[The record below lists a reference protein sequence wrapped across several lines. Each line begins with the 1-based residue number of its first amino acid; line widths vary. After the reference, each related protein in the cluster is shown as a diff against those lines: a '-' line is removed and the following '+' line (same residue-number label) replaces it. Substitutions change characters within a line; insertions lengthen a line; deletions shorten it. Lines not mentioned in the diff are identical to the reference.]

1 MGIFSRPS
9 ARVEAPDAS
18 ITAMTASAQ
27 TMNSMGRDD
36 EYFRRVLQPWQQE
49 SFAFYRTCGEA
60 QEAAQFYARPLSK
73 IRLFAAEIDD
83 QGEVKEC
90 EASSVP
96 AQALA
101 RVHDRGSQGRSQL
114 QANYGRLFFLCGEG
128 YLVATQTDAG
138 EAWEFLSCNEWR
150 INAGTGTGY
159 SRYRAPGLPP
169 LEYSKMSDG
178 ATEITGKEAWSAR
191 LWRPDPIQGW
201 LADGPMRAVLGLFAE
216 LELLTLAVAA
226 QTKSRIAQAGILYV
240 ANELSFG
247 SANAQQNDDPTKD
260 PFMNALTKAMT
271 AAISTPGS
279 AAAVV
284 PVIVRGPAEHGEK
297 GLKWI
302 QIGKPMEKYPE
313 VELRRECIAR
323 IATGLDMPPEQ
334 LLGKEDA
341 NHWTSWNID
350 ENTWNT
356 NLQPVAEG
364 MARDINSAYLRPA
377 CKAASYENWE
387 RVVIGVDAAE
397 VINHPDRFK
406 DALELHDRGGLRME
420 KLMDVGGFDFKTDGM
435 QDEEHQEWL
444 ALQLK
449 DKAQALDL
457 EGAET
462 DGNDPGAVVKA
473 PPETRDEQTDEDVE
487 ESAVTASIIGASE
500 LAVDRIR
507 ELVGSRLRGPAQHC
521 EECLPL
527 IDGIPNGLVASALGK
542 DRSLSMVP
550 VTKLMADGTEG
561 LKHLLTTRYSVEEK
575 AADKVCGLVASHAGR
590 WLFAEEAPALPDSF
604 AAYLKRVL

>member
-1 MGIFSRPS
+1 MGIFSRAS
-9 ARVEAPDAS
+9 SRVEAPDS
-18 ITAMTASAQ
+18 NITALTASAQ
-27 TMNSMGRDD
+27 VVTNLGRED
-36 EYFRRVLQPWQQE
+36 EWFRRVLQPWQQE
-49 SFAFYRTCGEA
+49 AFAFYRTCGEA

-73 IRLFAAEIDD
+73 IRLFAAEIDE

-90 EASSVP
+90 PSDSVP
-96 AQALA
+96 AQAWA
-101 RVHDRGSQGRSQL
+101 RVHDRGSNGRSQL
-114 QANYGRLFFLCGEG
+114 QANYGRLFFLAGEG
-128 YLVATQTDAG
+128 YLVATETASG
-138 EAWEFLSCNEWR
+138 EAWEFLSSNEWR
-150 INAGTGTGY
+150 INAGSGAGY
-159 SRYRAPGLPP
+159 SRYRAPGMNP
-169 LEYSKMSDG
+169 LEYVKIPEG
-178 ATEITGKEAWSAR
+178 AEKPTGNQAWVAR
-191 LWRPDPIQGW
+191 IWRPDPIQGW
-201 LADGPMRAVLGLFAE
+201 LADAPMRAVLGLFAE

-271 AAISTPGS
+271 SAISTPGS

-284 PVIVRGPAEHGEK
+284 PVIVRGPSEHGEK

-350 ENTWNT
+350 ENTWST

-364 MARDINSAYLRPA
+364 MARDFAHAYLRQA
-377 CKAASYENWE
+377 CKAASYANWE
-387 RVVIGVDAAE
+387 NVVLGVDAAE

-406 DALELHDRGGLRME
+406 DALELHDRGGLGIE
-420 KLMDVGGFDFKTDGM
+420 KLMDVGGFDYKTDKM
-435 QDEEHQEWL
+435 SPQEYDTWL

-449 DKAQALDL
+449 DKTQLD
-457 EGAET
+457 AEEAV
-462 DGNDPGAVVKA
+462 DGEDPGAVVKA
-473 PPETRDEQTDEDVE
+473 PPETENQTDEDAE

-500 LAVDRIR
+500 LAVERIR

-521 EECLPL
+521 EDCLPL
-527 IDGIPNGLVASALGK
+527 IDGIPNALVASALGK

-561 LKHLLTTRYSVEEK
+561 LRKVLTDRYEIEGK
-575 AADKVCGLVASHAGR
+575 AADKICGLVASHAGR
-590 WLFAEEAPALPDSF
+590 WLFSETAPALPDSF
-604 AAYLKRVL
+604 SAYLKRVM